1 MLAILLRLLPFSG
14 MMGCWQFFLVCFL
27 SSPFVLYRGSLEGH
41 VLGGVFIID
50 EWCGSL
56 IFLRFW
62 LGALIIIAAKP
73 RARGLCVWGVV
84 ICCFLAFSC

>member
-1 MLAILLRLLPFSG
+1 M
-14 MMGCWQFFLVCFL
+14 
-27 SSPFVLYRGSLEGH
+27 
-41 VLGGVFIID
+41 LGGVFIID